1 MYIQDNFLYLAFI
14 ILSYSTTLNKLRE
27 SRLIEKKIP
36 SDLEDRGLH
45 REIKELAGDANGGV
59 GEIKSL
65 AGQAS
70 FTTHNIHCSVDK
82 LSVQANHQLNRSS
95 VSRAN
100 RFG

>member
-27 SRLIEKKIP
+27 SRLIVKRYQPVSKTAACIV
-36 SDLEDRGLH
+36 RF
-45 REIKELAGDANGGV
+45 KELAGDANGGIS
-59 GEIKSL
+59 EIKSL

-70 FTTHNIHCSVDK
+70 FTTHNIHCSGDK
-82 LSVQANHQLNRSS
+82 LSVQANCELNRSS
-95 VSRAN
+95 VSRAS